1 VIVCH
6 VCGTNNPDGTK
17 FCEGCGVEL
26 QASSTP
32 VAAAVPVE
40 AAVVAAAPVAEVA
53 AAAVAPAVTVQETLQ
68 GQLSASDVLADPN
81 APVMTP
87 AITTDPVPTAAPAD
101 ASVPAS
107 SATPPVDAVSSP
119 NATGSGD
126 ASTGPVVSP
135 EVVPDVPSSTE
146 IDASVAAAAAA
157 IVPQTAVI
165 PGTAPANA
173 RLLPRQFGALGNN
186 AFPLNGARLSVGRF
200 DPSTGPVDIDL
211 SGMPG
216 ESHVSRRHGEMY
228 LENGKWMVRD
238 LGSTNGIYVKHAADA
253 SFGPR
258 LQSPQAL
265 VSGDEIAFG
274 NVMFV
279 YQDDSGGATA

>member
-26 QASSTP
+26 QASSAP
-32 VAAAVPVE
+32 AAAVP
-40 AAVVAAAPVAEVA
+40 AATTPV
-53 AAAVAPAVTVQETLQ
+53 VAPAEAAPSAGVTVQETLQ
-68 GQLSASDVLADPN
+68 GQLSASDVVPDPSM
-81 APVMTP
+81 PVMTP
-87 AITTDPVPTAAPAD
+87 AITTDPAPVAAEAPAEAPAID
-101 ASVPAS
+101 ASSTAL
-107 SATPPVDAVSSP
+107 ATPEAVP
-119 NATGSGD
+119 
-126 ASTGPVVSP
+126 P
-135 EVVPDVPSSTE
+135 VVPDVPSATE

-157 IVPQTAVI
+157 IVPQASVS
-165 PGTAPANA
+165 GTAPANA
-173 RLLPRQFGALGNN
+173 RLLPRQFGALGNT
-186 AFPLNGARLSVGRF
+186 AFPLNGVRLSVGRF

-238 LGSTNGIYVKHAADA
+238 LGSTNGIYVKHPGDA

-258 LQSPQAL
+258 LQSPQEL
-265 VSGDEIAFG
+265 TNGDEIAFG

-279 YQDDSGGATA
+279 YQDDSGGAPA

>member
-26 QASSTP
+26 QASSAP
-32 VAAAVPVE
+32 AAVATPAE
-40 AAVVAAAPVAEVA
+40 AAPVAPAEA
-53 AAAVAPAVTVQETLQ
+53 AMPAGVTVQETLQ
-68 GQLSASDVLADPN
+68 GQLSASDVVPDPTM
-81 APVMTP
+81 PVMTP
-87 AITTDPVPTAAPAD
+87 AITTDPAP
-101 ASVPAS
+101 SVPAPSVPAVDAS
-107 SATPPVDAVSSP
+107 SAAPVVDASSTAP
-119 NATGSGD
+119 A
-126 ASTGPVVSP
+126 AP
-135 EVVPDVPSSTE
+135 EVVPDVPSAHE

-157 IVPQTAVI
+157 IVPAPAA

-186 AFPLNGARLSVGRF
+186 AFPLNGTRLSVGRF

-228 LENGKWMVRD
+228 LENSKWMVRD
-238 LGSTNGIYVKHAADA
+238 LGSTNGIYLKHPGDA

-258 LQSPQAL
+258 LQSPQEL
-265 VSGDEIAFG
+265 TNGDEIAFG

>member
-32 VAAAVPVE
+32 AAVAALAE
-40 AAVVAAAPVAEVA
+40 AAPVAPVE
-53 AAAVAPAVTVQETLQ
+53 VAPAGVTVQETLQ
-68 GQLSASDVLADPN
+68 GQLSASDVVSDPTM
-81 APVMTP
+81 PVMTP
-87 AITTDPVPTAAPAD
+87 AITTDPAPVAAAEPPLAPAVD
-101 ASVPAS
+101 ASSGAP
-107 SATPPVDAVSSP
+107 SAQ
-119 NATGSGD
+119 
-126 ASTGPVVSP
+126 
-135 EVVPDVPSSTE
+135 E

-157 IVPQTAVI
+157 IVPQPAA

-186 AFPLNGARLSVGRF
+186 AFPLNGTRLSVGRF

-216 ESHVSRRHGEMY
+216 ESHVSRRHGELY
-228 LENGKWMVRD
+228 LENGKWLVRD
-238 LGSTNGIYVKHAADA
+238 LGSTNGIYVKHPGMRRSDRDCNHRR
-253 SFGPR
+253 S
-258 LQSPQAL
+258 
-265 VSGDEIAFG
+265 
-274 NVMFV
+274 
-279 YQDDSGGATA
+279 

>member
-1 VIVCH
+1 MIVCH

-32 VAAAVPVE
+32 AAVAAPAE
-40 AAVVAAAPVAEVA
+40 AVAAAPAEA
-53 AAAVAPAVTVQETLQ
+53 ALPAGVTVQETLQ
-68 GQLSASDVLADPN
+68 GQLSASDVVPDPSM
-81 APVMTP
+81 PVMTP
-87 AITTDPVPTAAPAD
+87 AITTDPAPSVPAIDAAVAPVAD
-101 ASVPAS
+101 ASSVA
-107 SATPPVDAVSSP
+107 PVIAP
-119 NATGSGD
+119 NLT
-126 ASTGPVVSP
+126 P
-135 EVVPDVPSSTE
+135 EVVPDVPSATE

-157 IVPQTAVI
+157 IVPPAAA
-165 PGTAPANA
+165 PGAAPANA

-186 AFPLNGARLSVGRF
+186 AFPLNGTRLSVGRF

-238 LGSTNGIYVKHAADA
+238 LGSTNGIYVKHPGDA

-258 LQSPQAL
+258 LQSPQEL
-265 VSGDEIAFG
+265 TNGDEIAFG

>member
-26 QASSTP
+26 QASSTSAV
-32 VAAAVPVE
+32 VAAPVEATPAAAPVE
-40 AAVVAAAPVAEVA
+40 AAM
-53 AAAVAPAVTVQETLQ
+53 PAGVTVQETLQ
-68 GQLSASDVLADPN
+68 GQLSASDVVPDPSM
-81 APVMTP
+81 PVMTP
-87 AITTDPVPTAAPAD
+87 AITTDPAPSAPVVDASSVAPVADASSVAAPA
-101 ASVPAS
+101 
-107 SATPPVDAVSSP
+107 T
-119 NATGSGD
+119 
-126 ASTGPVVSP
+126 P
-135 EVVPDVPSSTE
+135 EVVPDVPSAIE

-157 IVPQTAVI
+157 IVPQPVA
-165 PGTAPANA
+165 PGTSPANA

-186 AFPLNGARLSVGRF
+186 AFPLNGTRLSVGRF

-238 LGSTNGIYVKHAADA
+238 LGSTNGIYVKHPGDA

-258 LQSPQAL
+258 LQSPQEL
-265 VSGDEIAFG
+265 SNGDEIAFG

-279 YQDDSGGATA
+279 YQDDLGGATA

>member
-26 QASSTP
+26 QASSAPAAAASAPAEPTP
-32 VAAAVPVE
+32 VAAPAE
-40 AAVVAAAPVAEVA
+40 AVVT
-53 AAAVAPAVTVQETLQ
+53 PAGVTVQETLQ
-68 GQLSASDVLADPN
+68 GQLSASDVVPDPSM
-81 APVMTP
+81 PVMTP
-87 AITTDPVPTAAPAD
+87 AITTDPAPVAANDAPAAD
-101 ASVPAS
+101 ASSASAAPTVVP
-107 SATPPVDAVSSP
+107 P
-119 NATGSGD
+119 
-126 ASTGPVVSP
+126 
-135 EVVPDVPSSTE
+135 VVPDVPSTSE

-157 IVPQTAVI
+157 IVPQPAA
-165 PGTAPANA
+165 PGTSPANA

-186 AFPLNGARLSVGRF
+186 AFPLNGVRLSVGRF

-238 LGSTNGIYVKHAADA
+238 LGSTNGIYVKHPGDA

-258 LQSPQAL
+258 LQSPQEL
-265 VSGDEIAFG
+265 TNGDEIAFG

-279 YQDDSGGATA
+279 YQDDTGGTTA

>member
-6 VCGTNNPDGTK
+6 VCGTNNPEGTK

-26 QASSTP
+26 QASSAP
-32 VAAAVPVE
+32 VAVAAPAE
-40 AAVVAAAPVAEVA
+40 AVAAAPAEASPA
-53 AAAVAPAVTVQETLQ
+53 AGVTVQETLQ
-68 GQLSASDVLADPN
+68 GQLSASDVVPDPSM
-81 APVMTP
+81 PVMTP
-87 AITTDPVPTAAPAD
+87 AITTDPAPNATAVDAATAAPVAD
-101 ASVPAS
+101 ASSVA
-107 SATPPVDAVSSP
+107 
-119 NATGSGD
+119 
-126 ASTGPVVSP
+126 PVVSP
-135 EVVPDVPSSTE
+135 EVVPDVPSATE

-157 IVPQTAVI
+157 IVPPPAA

-186 AFPLNGARLSVGRF
+186 AFPLNGTRLSVGRF

-238 LGSTNGIYVKHAADA
+238 LGSTNGIYVKHPGDA

-258 LQSPQAL
+258 LQSPQEL
-265 VSGDEIAFG
+265 TNGDEIAFG

>member
-1 VIVCH
+1 MIVCH

-26 QASSTP
+26 QASSSPALVAAP
-32 VAAAVPVE
+32 VEVTAAAVPAE
-40 AAVVAAAPVAEVA
+40 AAMPVG
-53 AAAVAPAVTVQETLQ
+53 VTVQETLQ
-68 GQLSASDVLADPN
+68 GQLSASDVVPDPSM
-81 APVMTP
+81 PVMTP
-87 AITTDPVPTAAPAD
+87 AIMTDPAPVAAPEAPVVPTPDALSDAPA
-101 ASVPAS
+101 
-107 SATPPVDAVSSP
+107 
-119 NATGSGD
+119 
-126 ASTGPVVSP
+126 
-135 EVVPDVPSSTE
+135 VVPDVPSAQE

-157 IVPQTAVI
+157 IVPQPAA
-165 PGTAPANA
+165 PGATPVNA
-173 RLLPRQFGALGNN
+173 RLLPRQFGALGSN
-186 AFPLNGARLSVGRF
+186 AFPLNGTRLSVGRF

-238 LGSTNGIYVKHAADA
+238 LGSTNGIYVKHPGDA

-258 LQSPQAL
+258 LQSPQEL
-265 VSGDEIAFG
+265 TNGDEIAFG

>member
-1 VIVCH
+1 MIVCH

-32 VAAAVPVE
+32 
-40 AAVVAAAPVAEVA
+40 
-53 AAAVAPAVTVQETLQ
+53 AAVAVPAEAVAAPAEAAMPAGITVQETLQ
-68 GQLSASDVLADPN
+68 GQLSASDVVPDPSM
-81 APVMTP
+81 PVMTP
-87 AITTDPVPTAAPAD
+87 AITTDPVSSAPLPSAPVPSAPVPSAPA
-101 ASVPAS
+101 
-107 SATPPVDAVSSP
+107 VDAVLVPPVADGSSV
-119 NATGSGD
+119 A
-126 ASTGPVVSP
+126 PVLAP
-135 EVVPDVPSSTE
+135 EVVPDVPSAHE

-157 IVPQTAVI
+157 IVPSPVAS
-165 PGTAPANA
+165 GTAPANA

-186 AFPLNGARLSVGRF
+186 AFPLNGTRLSVGRF

-238 LGSTNGIYVKHAADA
+238 LGSTNGIYVKHPGDA

-258 LQSPQAL
+258 LQSPQEL
-265 VSGDEIAFG
+265 RNGDEIAFG

>member
-32 VAAAVPVE
+32 APVAAPVEATPAAVP
-40 AAVVAAAPVAEVA
+40 AEVA
-53 AAAVAPAVTVQETLQ
+53 MPAGITVQETLQ
-68 GQLSASDVLADPN
+68 GQLSASDVVPDPTM
-81 APVMTP
+81 PVMTP
-87 AITTDPVPTAAPAD
+87 AIMTDPAPVAAESPAAPAAD
-101 ASVPAS
+101 ASSVAPA
-107 SATPPVDAVSSP
+107 
-119 NATGSGD
+119 
-126 ASTGPVVSP
+126 
-135 EVVPDVPSSTE
+135 VVPDVPSAHE

-157 IVPQTAVI
+157 IVPQPAA
-165 PGTAPANA
+165 PGTAPVNA

-186 AFPLNGARLSVGRF
+186 AFPLNGTRLSVGRF

-238 LGSTNGIYVKHAADA
+238 LGSTNGIYVKHPGDA

-258 LQSPQAL
+258 LQSPQEL
-265 VSGDEIAFG
+265 TNGDEIAFG

>member
-1 VIVCH
+1 
-6 VCGTNNPDGTK
+6 
-17 FCEGCGVEL
+17 
-26 QASSTP
+26 
-32 VAAAVPVE
+32 
-40 AAVVAAAPVAEVA
+40 
-53 AAAVAPAVTVQETLQ
+53 LQ
-68 GQLSASDVLADPN
+68 GQLSASDVVPDPN
-81 APVMTP
+81 MPVMTP
-87 AITTDPVPTAAPAD
+87 AITTDPAPSVPAVEVPAPVAD
-101 ASVPAS
+101 ASSVAPA
-107 SATPPVDAVSSP
+107 ATPD
-119 NATGSGD
+119 
-126 ASTGPVVSP
+126 
-135 EVVPDVPSSTE
+135 VVPDVPSATE

-157 IVPQTAVI
+157 IVPPPAA

-186 AFPLNGARLSVGRF
+186 AFPLNGVRLSVGRF

-228 LENGKWMVRD
+228 LENGRWMVRD
-238 LGSTNGIYVKHAADA
+238 LGSTNGIYVKHPGDA

-258 LQSPQAL
+258 LQSPQEL
-265 VSGDEIAFG
+265 SNGDEIAFG

>member
-1 VIVCH
+1 MIVCH

-26 QASSTP
+26 QALSTP
-32 VAAAVPVE
+32 
-40 AAVVAAAPVAEVA
+40 AVVAAPAEAVA
-53 AAAVAPAVTVQETLQ
+53 AAPADAAMPAGVTVQETLQ
-68 GQLSASDVLADPN
+68 GQLSASDVTPDPN
-81 APVMTP
+81 MPVMTP
-87 AITTDPVPTAAPAD
+87 AITTDPAPSPA
-101 ASVPAS
+101 ASVPATS
-107 SATPPVDAVSSP
+107 VSA
-119 NATGSGD
+119 GD
-126 ASTGPVVSP
+126 ASSVAPAVTP
-135 EVVPDVPSSTE
+135 EVVPDVPSAHE

-157 IVPQTAVI
+157 IVPQPTV

-186 AFPLNGARLSVGRF
+186 AFPLNGVRLSVGRF

-238 LGSTNGIYVKHAADA
+238 LGSTNGIYVKHPGDA

-258 LQSPQAL
+258 LQSPQEL
-265 VSGDEIAFG
+265 SNGDEIAFG

>member
-1 VIVCH
+1 MIVCH

-26 QASSTP
+26 QASSAPALVAAPVEVTP
-32 VAAAVPVE
+32 AAVPAE
-40 AAVVAAAPVAEVA
+40 AAM
-53 AAAVAPAVTVQETLQ
+53 PAGVTVQETLQ
-68 GQLSASDVLADPN
+68 GQLSASDVVPDPSM
-81 APVMTP
+81 PVMTP
-87 AITTDPVPTAAPAD
+87 AITTDPAPVAVAEALAAD
-101 ASVPAS
+101 ASSVAPA
-107 SATPPVDAVSSP
+107 
-119 NATGSGD
+119 
-126 ASTGPVVSP
+126 
-135 EVVPDVPSSTE
+135 VVPDVPSAQE

-157 IVPQTAVI
+157 IVPQAAA

-186 AFPLNGARLSVGRF
+186 AFPLNGTRLSVGRF

-238 LGSTNGIYVKHAADA
+238 LGSTNGIYLKHPGDA

-258 LQSPQAL
+258 LQSPQEL
-265 VSGDEIAFG
+265 SNGDEIAFG

>member
-32 VAAAVPVE
+32 SVVTAPVE
-40 AAVVAAAPVAEVA
+40 AAS
-53 AAAVAPAVTVQETLQ
+53 AAVPAEAAMPVGVTVQETLQ
-68 GQLSASDVLADPN
+68 GQLSASDVVPDPTM
-81 APVMTP
+81 PVMTP
-87 AITTDPVPTAAPAD
+87 AITTDPAPVATAEPVITPAVD
-101 ASVPAS
+101 ASSVAPV
-107 SATPPVDAVSSP
+107 SA
-119 NATGSGD
+119 
-126 ASTGPVVSP
+126 P
-135 EVVPDVPSSTE
+135 EVVPDVPSTQE

-157 IVPQTAVI
+157 IVPQPAVLSTV
-165 PGTAPANA
+165 PVNA

-186 AFPLNGARLSVGRF
+186 AFPMNGVRLSVGRF

-216 ESHVSRRHGEMY
+216 ESHVSRRHGELY
-228 LENGKWMVRD
+228 LENGKWLVRD
-238 LGSTNGIYVKHAADA
+238 LGSTNGIYVKHPGDA

-258 LQSPQAL
+258 LQSPQEL
-265 VSGDEIAFG
+265 TNGDEIAFG

>member
-1 VIVCH
+1 MIVCH

-26 QASSTP
+26 QASTAP
-32 VAAAVPVE
+32 AVAAAPAEVAPAAAPVE
-40 AAVVAAAPVAEVA
+40 AAL
-53 AAAVAPAVTVQETLQ
+53 PAGVTVQETLQ
-68 GQLSASDVLADPN
+68 GQLSASDVVPDPN
-81 APVMTP
+81 MPVMTP
-87 AITTDPVPTAAPAD
+87 AITTDPAPSAPAVDAAAAPVAD
-101 ASVPAS
+101 ASSVAV
-107 SATPPVDAVSSP
+107 ATPA
-119 NATGSGD
+119 
-126 ASTGPVVSP
+126 
-135 EVVPDVPSSTE
+135 VVPDVPSAQE

-157 IVPQTAVI
+157 IVPPPAA
-165 PGTAPANA
+165 PGTAPTNA

-186 AFPLNGARLSVGRF
+186 AFPLNGVRLSVGRF

-238 LGSTNGIYVKHAADA
+238 LGSTNGIYVKHPGDA

-265 VSGDEIAFG
+265 TNGDEIAFG

>member
-1 VIVCH
+1 MIVCH

-26 QASSTP
+26 QASSAPAP
-32 VAAAVPVE
+32 VAAPVEVTPAAVPAE
-40 AAVVAAAPVAEVA
+40 AAM
-53 AAAVAPAVTVQETLQ
+53 PAGVTVQETLQ
-68 GQLSASDVLADPN
+68 GQLSASDVVPDPTM
-81 APVMTP
+81 PVMTP
-87 AITTDPVPTAAPAD
+87 AITTDPAPVAAEAPATD
-101 ASVPAS
+101 ASSGAP
-107 SATPPVDAVSSP
+107 ATPE
-119 NATGSGD
+119 
-126 ASTGPVVSP
+126 VVP
-135 EVVPDVPSSTE
+135 PVVPDVPSAQE

-157 IVPQTAVI
+157 IVPQPAA

-186 AFPLNGARLSVGRF
+186 AFPLNGTRLSVGRF

-238 LGSTNGIYVKHAADA
+238 LGSTNGIYVRHPGDA

-258 LQSPQAL
+258 LQSPQEL
-265 VSGDEIAFG
+265 SNGDEIAFG

>member
-32 VAAAVPVE
+32 
-40 AAVVAAAPVAEVA
+40 
-53 AAAVAPAVTVQETLQ
+53 AAVAAPAEAVAASPAEAAMPVGVTVQETLQ
-68 GQLSASDVLADPN
+68 GQLSASDVVSDPSM
-81 APVMTP
+81 PVMTP
-87 AITTDPVPTAAPAD
+87 AITTDPAPS
-101 ASVPAS
+101 ASA
-107 SATPPVDAVSSP
+107 VDAVAAAP
-119 NATGSGD
+119 VAD
-126 ASTGPVVSP
+126 ALSVAP
-135 EVVPDVPSSTE
+135 VVPDVPSAHE

-157 IVPQTAVI
+157 IVPPPAV

-186 AFPLNGARLSVGRF
+186 AFPLNGTRLSVGRF

-238 LGSTNGIYVKHAADA
+238 LGSTNGIYVKHPGDA

-258 LQSPQAL
+258 LQSPQEL
-265 VSGDEIAFG
+265 TNGDEIAFG